1 MFLGDDQNPASTLS
15 SGTSSSATERLLQ
28 LAGAGP
34 SRAGPN
40 KNSANANGS
49 VSPHNYKENN
59 KTDNNEIG
67 STELKPSVVHNISI
81 NVTDTDSPTCVRRRI
96 HLRSLSDVT
105 PASRT
110 HTPRARSH
118 SERPRASPAPSPSH
132 APQSPAT
139 VLAAPATAPAV
150 LLPRIVRSER
160 SSPDASS
167 LALDDGTETRLR
179 SRDRSGSDAVSVLG
193 NPWRKMSDVDL
204 NASGSRSRSTGRGA
218 LDPWVRNPTLR
229 PDKNSDVPKSREDV
243 TRAVSDS
250 EQKRD
255 VPTFKRGKLER
266 RSPVVCE
273 TCGNESC
280 ECWRTGWA
288 RHARAARSLG
298 AQCTCDGRSPR
309 PSPAR
314 LRPRAPPRTL
324 SDDED
329 RPRRLYKS
337 ASQKM
342 ICTSIDGDR
351 VKKLADPLLETTC

>member
-1 MFLGDDQNPASTLS
+1 M
-15 SGTSSSATERLLQ
+15 
-28 LAGAGP
+28 
-34 SRAGPN
+34 
-40 KNSANANGS
+40 
-49 VSPHNYKENN
+49 SPHNYKENN
-59 KTDNNEIG
+59 KTDNNETG
-67 STELKPSVVHNISI
+67 SVDLKPSIAHNISI

-110 HTPRARSH
+110 HTLRARSH
-118 SERPRASPAPSPSH
+118 SERPRASPAPSP
-132 APQSPAT
+132 ARAVPPSPAAVVPT
-139 VLAAPATAPAV
+139 ATPAV

-167 LALDDGTETRLR
+167 LALDDANESRLR

-193 NPWRKMSDVDL
+193 NPWRKMSEVDL
-204 NASGSRSRSTGRGA
+204 NAAGSRGRSAGRGA

-229 PDKNSDVPKSREDV
+229 PDKSCDRPASREDV
-243 TRAVSDS
+243 GRAVSDS
-250 EQKRD
+250 EQKRE
-255 VPTFKRGKLER
+255 VPAFKRGKLER

-288 RHARAARSLG
+288 RQARAARSLG
-298 AQCTCDGRSPR
+298 AQCTCEARSPR

-314 LRPRAPPRTL
+314 LRPRAPPRAL

-337 ASQKM
+337 ASQKI
-342 ICTSIDGDR
+342 ICSSVDGDR
-351 VKKLADPLLETTC
+351 GKKLADPLLETTC